1 MVEST
6 GTRLSAWTKAKSSQ
20 EGGKFSV
27 AQGGVET
34 LAHLPD
40 GFFST
45 VLAINVLAYLSE
57 SEEREF
63 YTQTH
68 RILRGELDSH
78 SLKRVV

>member
-6 GTRLSAWTKAKSSQ
+6 GTRLSAWTKAKSIQ